1 MIDGENFFDQLVK
14 INFRTYDN
22 IRNIV
27 TGQGDDYATGYFQD
41 YPYFKEYCNMV
52 AIDLSKKRIRFWYKS
67 NIAN

>member
-41 YPYFKEYCNMV
+41 YPYLV